1 MSFKGKAA
9 IGILLCIIIISSGV
23 YYFLYGSEEAKYSRQ
38 IKSISESINH
48 TNKEAT
54 STYKYMENTNANID
68 TVKSIIKRCENDL
81 NRILKSSK
89 EVKVPRKYSENHK
102 NLINGIIN
110 NKYLYTQTLTM
121 LDSYSSNTIESSIN
135 KLYDYVSVTIGYY
148 EQFKH
153 ENFNVTI
160 SNEFLNF
167 PDKINSY
174 LEVLKSNDTTSK
186 ATENINFINI
196 LRNNINEISLLEEET
211 LKNINLAKQ
220 NRLSANRLLV
230 SISSSKNKLSS
241 IINEI
246 NKLEPT
252 EDLKEAKENLLTL
265 VGIYDSYLSSLKT
278 SLESSGKI
286 ESALNEGD
294 NYIKEYNN
302 KKEEIESYLS
312 EKENQYK

>member
-174 LEVLKSNDTTSK
+174 LEVLKSNDTASK